1 MPLPLKPLAYAEEAF
16 INRFQKGIIP
26 SDIEEVS
33 ISIEGNETPLP
44 NLLKDVELVSST
56 SEAMR
61 MIKQGAVK
69 IDDNK
74 IEDPKMTIKKNTIG
88 VFQVGKRKIK
98 KVSIS

>member
-1 MPLPLKPLAYAEEAF
+1 M
-16 INRFQKGIIP
+16 
-26 SDIEEVS
+26 
-33 ISIEGNETPLP
+33 P

-56 SEAMR
+56 SEAIR

-69 IDDNK
+69 IDDKK
-74 IEDPKMTIKKNTIG
+74 IEDPKATIKKNTSG